1 MQSDAT
7 APDETAA
14 AGEPMHLSLPPA
26 ERLEIHDMAALY
38 GILIDD
44 RDFAGLSR
52 VFTDDAVFVIRPSR
66 GRDEVRLNGLDAIRN
81 FMDGA
86 NHPLA
91 HHVTNVVAV
100 ADGPDNATMR
110 SKVIATLPKAR
121 AGSADYRDRLR
132 RTPRGWRIA
141 ERIVTLRTGDPPPP

>member
-1 MQSDAT
+1 MGRDVTGAA
-7 APDETAA
+7 APDRA
-14 AGEPMHLSLPPA
+14 SLA
-26 ERLEIHDMAALY
+26 LADKLEIQEMAALY
-38 GILIDD
+38 GILIDV

-66 GRDEVRLNGLDAIRN
+66 GRDEVRLNGLAAIRTY
-81 FMDGA
+81 MDGA

-91 HHVTNVVAV
+91 HHVTNVVAFG
-100 ADGPDNATMR
+100 GPDDATLR

-132 RTPRGWRIA
+132 RTPQGWRIA
-141 ERIVTLRTGDPPPP
+141 ERIVTLRTGDPEPS

>member
-1 MQSDAT
+1 MRSDVT
-7 APDETAA
+7 APADAA
-14 AGEPMHLSLPPA
+14 AAVGAEHPDLQPA
-26 ERLEIHDMAALY
+26 AKLEIQEMAALY

-66 GRDEVRLNGLDAIRN
+66 GRDEVCLNGLDAIRKY
-81 FMDGA
+81 MDGA

-91 HHVTNVVAV
+91 HHVTNVVV
-100 ADGPDNATMR
+100 TSGPDGATMR

-132 RTPRGWRIA
+132 RTPQGWRIA
-141 ERIVTLRTGDPPPP
+141 ERVVTLRTGDPPP

>member
-1 MQSDAT
+1 MASDVTPSTEA
-7 APDETAA
+7 APADEPADPA
-14 AGEPMHLSLPPA
+14 LQPA
-26 ERLEIHDMAALY
+26 EKLEIQEMAALY

-52 VFTDDAVFVIRPSR
+52 IFTDDAVFVIRPSR
-66 GRDEVRLNGLDAIRN
+66 GRDEVRVNGLDAIRK
-81 FMDGA
+81 FMGGA

-91 HHVTNVVAV
+91 HHVTNVVV
-100 ADGPDNATMR
+100 AGGPDDATMR